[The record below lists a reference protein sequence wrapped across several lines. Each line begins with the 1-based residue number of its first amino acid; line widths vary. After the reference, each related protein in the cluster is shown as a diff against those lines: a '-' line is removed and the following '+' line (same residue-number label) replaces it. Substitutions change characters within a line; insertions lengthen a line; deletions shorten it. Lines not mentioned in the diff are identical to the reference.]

1 MSTYTFSY
9 NGRTKTI
16 PEVKGDLMKFS
27 SIVVQDGFQ
36 IIPKYCYRA
45 FKNLS
50 HCTLP
55 DSITYIGDEAFIGTK
70 ITSFRIGPEVKLD
83 PGNPFDGANMLKQF
97 TIDPINPYYTVFQG
111 VLYSKDMKSL
121 ISFPPA
127 NPIKSFVVPSTV
139 VEILNFSM
147 KNCQYVENI
156 VNPVSVKRIGCLFID
171 TAPKI
176 KYTTIVYYKSKPFF
190 HCRVDIRKF
199 FIYSQQRI
207 ETHICKNYMLHHGT
221 YLLYLFVPVEVYL

>member
-1 MSTYTFSY
+1 
-9 NGRTKTI
+9 
-16 PEVKGDLMKFS
+16 MKFS

-36 IIPKYCYRA
+36 IIPKYCFRA

-70 ITSFRIGPEVKLD
+70 IKSFRIGPKVKLD
-83 PGNPFDGANMLKQF
+83 PGNPFDGANMLKTF
-97 TIDPINPYYTVFQG
+97 TVDPGNPYYTVLKG

-121 ISFPPA
+121 IPFPPA

-147 KNCQYVENI
+147 KNCNSGQRQKNRLPFYRNSTKNQI
-156 VNPVSVKRIGCLFID
+156 YNNSLLQ
-171 TAPKI
+171 I
-176 KYTTIVYYKSKPFF
+176 KAFLSLQ
-190 HCRVDIRKF
+190 
-199 FIYSQQRI
+199 S
-207 ETHICKNYMLHHGT
+207 
-221 YLLYLFVPVEVYL
+221 